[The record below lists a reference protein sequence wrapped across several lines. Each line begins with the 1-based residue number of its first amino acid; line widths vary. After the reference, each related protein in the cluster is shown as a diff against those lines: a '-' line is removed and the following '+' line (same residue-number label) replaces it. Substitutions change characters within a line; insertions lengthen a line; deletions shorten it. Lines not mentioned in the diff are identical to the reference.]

1 MEVILTKIDEARKLL
16 SRSINF
22 KNEST
27 EKLRVQDSLD
37 RVSSKTIKSKFNL
50 PQTKNSAVDGFAISF
65 KDILNNEKQR
75 FDIIGMA
82 KAGHPFLNKVSK
94 NQAVEIYTG
103 AIMPKNLDCVVMHE
117 NTKRIDDHILINKV
131 PKQGLNVRP
140 AGENVKINEIIITK
154 GKKINSPD
162 IGQLAASGNN
172 QIEVFK
178 KLNVS
183 IFSTGDEVIDPS
195 GKLKKGQIF
204 DANRPMLFSMLN
216 NKTLNLIDE
225 GIVEDKLSLLTKK
238 YENCLQS
245 SDVVISSGGAS
256 DGIEDHTQK
265 ALKNIGAKL
274 IFWQLSIKPGKPM
287 AIAKHNKTLIFCL
300 PGNPVAAY
308 VCTQLLIKPAIEKLS
323 GSNFKKPFYVFLP
336 SGFEHEKK
344 IGRTEFLRCK
354 IVTKDNTS
362 KIFIHGRRG
371 AGVISSLTGADGL
384 VEIPDNVSSVKENQL
399 LKFLPFSHQTL

>member
-1 MEVILTKIDEARKLL
+1 MEVVLTKIDEARKLL

-22 KNEST
+22 KIEGT
-27 EKLRVQDSLD
+27 EKLRVQDSFD

-50 PQTKNSAVDGFAISF
+50 PQTKNSAVDGFAISL

-94 NQAVEIYTG
+94 NQTVEIYTG
-103 AIMPKNLDCVVMHE
+103 AIMPKGLDCVVMHE
-117 NTKRIDDHILINKV
+117 NTERIDDHILIKKV
-131 PKQGLNVRP
+131 PKKGLNVRP

-172 QIEVFK
+172 EIEVFK

-183 IFSTGDEVIDPS
+183 IFSTGDEVIDSS
-195 GKLKKGQIF
+195 GKLEKGQIF

-216 NKTLNLIDE
+216 NKNLNLIDDD
-225 GIVEDKLSLLTKK
+225 IVEDKLSALTKK
-238 YENCLQS
+238 YENSLQS

-274 IFWQLSIKPGKPM
+274 IFWQLAIKPGKPM

-308 VCTQLLIKPAIEKLS
+308 VCTQLLIKPAIEKIS

-384 VEIPDNVSSVKENQL
+384 VEIPDEVSSVKENQL
-399 LKFLPFSHQTL
+399 LKFLPFSHQAL

>member
-94 NQAVEIYTG
+94 NQTVEIYTG

-399 LKFLPFSHQTL
+399 LKFLPFLHQTL

>member
-1 MEVILTKIDEARKLL
+1 MEVVLTKIDEARKLL

-22 KNEST
+22 KIEGT
-27 EKLRVQDSLD
+27 EKLRVQDTFD

-50 PQTKNSAVDGFAISF
+50 PQTKNSAVDGFAISL

-82 KAGHPFLNKVSK
+82 KAGHPFINKVSK
-94 NQAVEIYTG
+94 NQTVEIYTG
-103 AIMPKNLDCVVMHE
+103 AIMPKGLDCVVMHE
-117 NTKRIDDHILINKV
+117 NTERIDDHILIKKV
-131 PKQGLNVRP
+131 PKKGLNVRP

-172 QIEVFK
+172 EIEVFK

-183 IFSTGDEVIDPS
+183 IFSTGDEVIDSS

-216 NKTLNLIDE
+216 NKNLNLIDDD
-225 GIVEDKLSLLTKK
+225 IVEDKLSALTKK
-238 YENCLQS
+238 YENSLQS

-274 IFWQLSIKPGKPM
+274 IFWQLAIKPGKPM

-308 VCTQLLIKPAIEKLS
+308 VCTQLLIKPAIEKIS

-384 VEIPDNVSSVKENQL
+384 VEIPDEVSSVKENQL
-399 LKFLPFSHQTL
+399 LKFLPFSHQAL

>member
-1 MEVILTKIDEARKLL
+1 MEVILTKIDKARELL
-16 SRSINF
+16 TKSINF
-22 KNEST
+22 KIEDT
-27 EKLRVQDSLD
+27 EKLSVKDSLD
-37 RVSSKTIKSKFNL
+37 RVSSKTIRSKFNL

-82 KAGHPFLNKVSK
+82 KAGHPFLNKISK
-94 NQAVEIYTG
+94 NQTVEIYTG
-103 AIMPKNLDCVVMHE
+103 AIMPKGLDCVVMHE
-117 NTKRIDDHILINKV
+117 NTERIDNHILIKKV
-131 PKQGLNVRP
+131 PKKGLNVRP
-140 AGENVKINEIIITK
+140 AGENVKINEIIIKK

-162 IGQLAASGNN
+162 IGQLAASGNHE
-172 QIEVFK
+172 IEVFK

-183 IFSTGDEVIDPS
+183 IFSTGDEVIDPL
-195 GKLKKGQIF
+195 GKLRKGQIF

-216 NKTLNLIDE
+216 NKNLNLIDE
-225 GIVEDKLSLLTKK
+225 DIVEDKLSALTKK
-238 YENCLQS
+238 YEHSLQS

-274 IFWQLSIKPGKPM
+274 IFWQLAIKPGKPM

-308 VCTQLLIKPAIEKLS
+308 VCTQLLIKPAIEKIS

-384 VEIPDNVSSVKENQL
+384 VEIPDEVSSVKENQL

>member
-94 NQAVEIYTG
+94 NQTVEIYTG

-117 NTKRIDDHILINKV
+117 NTKRINDHILINKV

-274 IFWQLSIKPGKPM
+274 IFWQLAIKPGKPM

>member
-1 MEVILTKIDEARKLL
+1 MEVILTKIDKARELL
-16 SRSINF
+16 TKSINF
-22 KNEST
+22 KIEDT
-27 EKLRVQDSLD
+27 EKLSVKDSLD

-65 KDILNNEKQR
+65 KDILNNKKQR

-82 KAGHPFLNKVSK
+82 KAGHPFLNKISK
-94 NQAVEIYTG
+94 NQTVEIYTG
-103 AIMPKNLDCVVMHE
+103 AIMPKGLDCVVMHE
-117 NTKRIDDHILINKV
+117 NTERIDNHILIKKV
-131 PKQGLNVRP
+131 PKKGLNVRP
-140 AGENVKINEIIITK
+140 AGENVKINEIIIKK

-162 IGQLAASGNN
+162 IGQLAASGNHE
-172 QIEVFK
+172 IEVFK
-178 KLNVS
+178 KLNIS
-183 IFSTGDEVIDPS
+183 IFSTGDEVIDPL
-195 GKLKKGQIF
+195 GKLRKGQIF

-216 NKTLNLIDE
+216 NKNLNLIDE
-225 GIVEDKLSLLTKK
+225 DIVEDKLSALTKK
-238 YENCLQS
+238 YEHSLQS

-274 IFWQLSIKPGKPM
+274 IFWQLAIKPGKPM

-308 VCTQLLIKPAIEKLS
+308 VCTQLLIKPAIEKIS

-384 VEIPDNVSSVKENQL
+384 VEIPDEVSSVKENQL

>member
-94 NQAVEIYTG
+94 NQTVEIYTG
-103 AIMPKNLDCVVMHE
+103 AIMPEGLDCVVMHE
-117 NTKRIDDHILINKV
+117 NTKRIDDYILIKKV
-131 PKQGLNVRP
+131 PKKGLNVRP

-172 QIEVFK
+172 EIEVFK

-183 IFSTGDEVIDPS
+183 IFSTGDEVIDSS
-195 GKLKKGQIF
+195 GKLEKGQIF

-216 NKTLNLIDE
+216 NKNLNLIDDD
-225 GIVEDKLSLLTKK
+225 IVEDKLSALTKK
-238 YENCLQS
+238 FENSLQS

-274 IFWQLSIKPGKPM
+274 IFWQLAIKPGKPI

-308 VCTQLLIKPAIEKLS
+308 VCTQLLIKPAIEKIS

-384 VEIPDNVSSVKENQL
+384 VEIPDEVSSVKENQL
-399 LKFLPFSHQTL
+399 LKFLPFSHQAL

>member
-1 MEVILTKIDEARKLL
+1 MEVILTKIDKARKLL
-16 SRSINF
+16 SKSINF
-22 KNEST
+22 KIEDT
-27 EKLRVQDSLD
+27 EKLSVKDSLD
-37 RVSSKTIKSKFNL
+37 RVSSKTIRSKFNL

-65 KDILNNEKQR
+65 KDILNNKKQR

-82 KAGHPFLNKVSK
+82 KAGHPFLNKISK
-94 NQAVEIYTG
+94 NQTVEIYTG
-103 AIMPKNLDCVVMHE
+103 AIMPKGLDCVVMHE
-117 NTKRIDDHILINKV
+117 NTERIDNHILIKKV
-131 PKQGLNVRP
+131 PKKGLNVRP
-140 AGENVKINEIIITK
+140 AGENVKINEIIIKK

-162 IGQLAASGNN
+162 IGQLAASGNHE
-172 QIEVFK
+172 IEVFK

-183 IFSTGDEVIDPS
+183 IFSTGDEVIDPL
-195 GKLKKGQIF
+195 GKLRKGQIF

-216 NKTLNLIDE
+216 NKNLNLIDE
-225 GIVEDKLSLLTKK
+225 DIVEDKLSALTKK
-238 YENCLQS
+238 YENSLQS
-245 SDVVISSGGAS
+245 SDVIISSGGAS

-274 IFWQLSIKPGKPM
+274 IFWQLAIKPGKPM

-308 VCTQLLIKPAIEKLS
+308 VCTQLLIKPAIEKIS

-384 VEIPDNVSSVKENQL
+384 VEIPDEVSSVKENQL

>member
-1 MEVILTKIDEARKLL
+1 MEVILTKIDKARELL
-16 SRSINF
+16 TKSINF
-22 KNEST
+22 KIEDT
-27 EKLRVQDSLD
+27 EKLSVKDSLD
-37 RVSSKTIKSKFNL
+37 RVSSKTIRSKFNL

-65 KDILNNEKQR
+65 KDILNNKKQR

-82 KAGHPFLNKVSK
+82 KAGHPFLNKISK
-94 NQAVEIYTG
+94 NQTVEIYTG
-103 AIMPKNLDCVVMHE
+103 AIMPKGLDCVVMHE
-117 NTKRIDDHILINKV
+117 NTERIDNHILIKKV
-131 PKQGLNVRP
+131 PKKGLNVRP
-140 AGENVKINEIIITK
+140 AGENVKINEIIIKK

-162 IGQLAASGNN
+162 IGQLAASGNHE
-172 QIEVFK
+172 IEVFK

-183 IFSTGDEVIDPS
+183 IFSTGDEVIDPL
-195 GKLKKGQIF
+195 GKLRKGQIF

-216 NKTLNLIDE
+216 NKNLNLIDE
-225 GIVEDKLSLLTKK
+225 DIVEDKLSALTKK
-238 YENCLQS
+238 YEHSLQS

-274 IFWQLSIKPGKPM
+274 IFWQLAIKPGKPM

-308 VCTQLLIKPAIEKLS
+308 VCTQLLIKPAIEKIS

-384 VEIPDNVSSVKENQL
+384 VEIPDEVSSVKENQL
-399 LKFLPFSHQTL
+399 LKFLPFSHQAL

>member
-50 PQTKNSAVDGFAISF
+50 PQTKNSAVDGFAISL

-94 NQAVEIYTG
+94 NQTVEIYTG

-172 QIEVFK
+172 EIEVFK

-183 IFSTGDEVIDPS
+183 IFSTGDEVIDSS
-195 GKLKKGQIF
+195 GKLEKGQIF

-238 YENCLQS
+238 YENCFQS

>member
-94 NQAVEIYTG
+94 NQTVEIYTG

>member
-1 MEVILTKIDEARKLL
+1 MGVILTKIDKARELL
-16 SRSINF
+16 SKSINF
-22 KNEST
+22 KIEGT
-27 EKLRVQDSLD
+27 EKLDIQDSLG
-37 RVSSKTIKSKFNL
+37 RVSSKSIKSKFNL
-50 PQTKNSAVDGFAISF
+50 PQTKNSAVDGFAITF
-65 KDILNNEKQR
+65 KDIRNNEKQKYKV
-75 FDIIGMA
+75 IGMA
-82 KAGHPFLNKVSK
+82 KAGHPFLSKILK

-103 AIMPKNLDCVVMHE
+103 AIMPNGLDCVVMHE
-117 NTKRIDDHILINKV
+117 NTERIGDHVLIRKI
-131 PKQGLNVRP
+131 PKKGLNVRP
-140 AGENVKINEIIITK
+140 AGENIKINEIIIKK
-154 GKKINSPD
+154 GEKINSPN

-172 QIEVFK
+172 EIEVFK

-204 DANRPMLFSMLN
+204 DANRPMLFSLLN
-216 NKTLNLIDE
+216 NKNLNLIDN
-225 GIVEDKLSLLTKK
+225 GIVADKLSALTTK

-245 SDVVISSGGAS
+245 SDVIISSGGAS
-256 DGIEDHTQK
+256 DGIEDHTQN

-274 IFWQLSIKPGKPM
+274 IFWQLAIKPGKPI

-308 VCTQLLIKPAIEKLS
+308 VCTQLLIKPALEKIA

-336 SGFEHEKK
+336 SGFEHKKK

-354 IVTKDNTS
+354 IMIKDNTS

-384 VEIPDNVSSVKENQL
+384 VEIPDDVSSVKENQL
-399 LKFLPFSHQTL
+399 LKFLPFSHQAL

>member
-94 NQAVEIYTG
+94 NQTVEIYTG

-131 PKQGLNVRP
+131 PKKGLNVRP

>member
-1 MEVILTKIDEARKLL
+1 MEVVLTKIDEARKLL

-22 KNEST
+22 KIEGT
-27 EKLRVQDSLD
+27 EKLRVQDTFD

-50 PQTKNSAVDGFAISF
+50 PQTKNSAVDGFAISL

-82 KAGHPFLNKVSK
+82 KAGHPFINKVSK
-94 NQAVEIYTG
+94 NQTVEIYTG

-131 PKQGLNVRP
+131 PKKGLNVRP

-287 AIAKHNKTLIFCL
+287 AIAKQNKTLIFCL

>member
-1 MEVILTKIDEARKLL
+1 MEVVLTKIDEARKLL

-22 KNEST
+22 KIEGT
-27 EKLRVQDSLD
+27 EKLRVQDTFD

-50 PQTKNSAVDGFAISF
+50 PQTKNSAVDGFAISL

-82 KAGHPFLNKVSK
+82 KAGHPFINKVSK
-94 NQAVEIYTG
+94 NQTVEIYTG
-103 AIMPKNLDCVVMHE
+103 AIMPKGLDCVVMHE
-117 NTKRIDDHILINKV
+117 NTERIDDHILIKKV
-131 PKQGLNVRP
+131 PKKGLNVRP

-172 QIEVFK
+172 EIEVFK

-183 IFSTGDEVIDPS
+183 IFSTGDEVIDSS
-195 GKLKKGQIF
+195 GKLEKGQIF

-216 NKTLNLIDE
+216 NKNLNLIDDD
-225 GIVEDKLSLLTKK
+225 IVEDKLSALTKK
-238 YENCLQS
+238 YENSLQS

-274 IFWQLSIKPGKPM
+274 IFWQLAIKPGKPM

-308 VCTQLLIKPAIEKLS
+308 VCTQLLIKPAIEKIS

-384 VEIPDNVSSVKENQL
+384 VEIPDEVSSVKENQL
-399 LKFLPFSHQTL
+399 LKFLPFSHQAL

>member
-1 MEVILTKIDEARKLL
+1 MEVILTKIDKARELL
-16 SRSINF
+16 SKSINF
-22 KNEST
+22 KIEDT
-27 EKLRVQDSLD
+27 EKLSVKDSLD
-37 RVSSKTIKSKFNL
+37 RVSSKTIRSKFNL

-65 KDILNNEKQR
+65 KDILNNKKQR

-82 KAGHPFLNKVSK
+82 KAGHPFLNKISK
-94 NQAVEIYTG
+94 NQTVEIYTG
-103 AIMPKNLDCVVMHE
+103 AIMPKGLDCVVMHE
-117 NTKRIDDHILINKV
+117 NTERIDNHILIKKV
-131 PKQGLNVRP
+131 PKKGLNVRP
-140 AGENVKINEIIITK
+140 AGENVKINEIIIKK

-162 IGQLAASGNN
+162 IGQLAASGNHE
-172 QIEVFK
+172 IEVFK

-183 IFSTGDEVIDPS
+183 IFSTGDEVIDPL
-195 GKLKKGQIF
+195 GKLRKGQIF

-216 NKTLNLIDE
+216 NKNLNLIDE
-225 GIVEDKLSLLTKK
+225 DIVEDKLSALTKK
-238 YENCLQS
+238 YEHSLQS

-274 IFWQLSIKPGKPM
+274 IFWQLAIKPGKPM

-308 VCTQLLIKPAIEKLS
+308 VCTQLLIKPAIEKIS

-354 IVTKDNTS
+354 IVTKNNTS

-384 VEIPDNVSSVKENQL
+384 VEIPDEVSSVKENQL
-399 LKFLPFSHQTL
+399 LKFLPFSHQAL

>member
-1 MEVILTKIDEARKLL
+1 MEVILTKIDKARELL
-16 SRSINF
+16 TKSINF
-22 KNEST
+22 KIEDT
-27 EKLRVQDSLD
+27 EKLSVKDSLD

-65 KDILNNEKQR
+65 KDILNNKKQR

-82 KAGHPFLNKVSK
+82 KAGHPFLNKISK
-94 NQAVEIYTG
+94 NQTVEIYTG
-103 AIMPKNLDCVVMHE
+103 AIMPKGLDCVVMHE
-117 NTKRIDDHILINKV
+117 NTERIDNHILIKKV
-131 PKQGLNVRP
+131 PKKGLNVRP
-140 AGENVKINEIIITK
+140 AGENVKINEIIIKK

-162 IGQLAASGNN
+162 IGQLAASGNHE
-172 QIEVFK
+172 IEVFK

-183 IFSTGDEVIDPS
+183 IFSTGDEVIDPL
-195 GKLKKGQIF
+195 GKLRKGQIF

-216 NKTLNLIDE
+216 NKNLNLIDE
-225 GIVEDKLSLLTKK
+225 DIVEDKLSALTKK
-238 YENCLQS
+238 YEHSLQS

-274 IFWQLSIKPGKPM
+274 IFWQLAIKPGKPM

-308 VCTQLLIKPAIEKLS
+308 VCTQLLIKPAIEKIS

-384 VEIPDNVSSVKENQL
+384 VEIPDEVSSVKENQL

>member
-1 MEVILTKIDEARKLL
+1 MEVILTKIDKARELL
-16 SRSINF
+16 TKSINF
-22 KNEST
+22 KIEDT
-27 EKLRVQDSLD
+27 EKLSVKDSLD
-37 RVSSKTIKSKFNL
+37 RVSSKTIRSKFNL

-65 KDILNNEKQR
+65 KDILNNKKQR

-82 KAGHPFLNKVSK
+82 KAGHPFLNKISK
-94 NQAVEIYTG
+94 NQTVEIYTG
-103 AIMPKNLDCVVMHE
+103 AIMPKGLDCVVMHE
-117 NTKRIDDHILINKV
+117 NTERIDNHILIKKV
-131 PKQGLNVRP
+131 PKKGLNVRP
-140 AGENVKINEIIITK
+140 AGENVKINEIIIKK

-172 QIEVFK
+172 EIEVFK

-183 IFSTGDEVIDPS
+183 IFSTGDEVIDPL
-195 GKLKKGQIF
+195 GKLRKGQIF

-216 NKTLNLIDE
+216 NKNLNLIDE
-225 GIVEDKLSLLTKK
+225 DIVEDKLSALTKK
-238 YENCLQS
+238 YEHSLQS
-245 SDVVISSGGAS
+245 SDVIISSGGAS

-274 IFWQLSIKPGKPM
+274 IFWQLAIKPGKPM

-308 VCTQLLIKPAIEKLS
+308 VCTQLLIKPAIEKIS

-384 VEIPDNVSSVKENQL
+384 VEIPDEVSSVKENQL
-399 LKFLPFSHQTL
+399 LKFLPFSHQAL

>member
-94 NQAVEIYTG
+94 NQTVEIYTG

-140 AGENVKINEIIITK
+140 AGENVKINEIIIKK

>member
-1 MEVILTKIDEARKLL
+1 MEVVLTKIDEARKLL

-22 KNEST
+22 KIEGT
-27 EKLRVQDSLD
+27 EKLRVQDTFD

-50 PQTKNSAVDGFAISF
+50 PQTKNSAVDGFAISL

-82 KAGHPFLNKVSK
+82 KAGHPFINKVSK
-94 NQAVEIYTG
+94 NQTVEIYTG
-103 AIMPKNLDCVVMHE
+103 AIMPKGLDCVVMHE
-117 NTKRIDDHILINKV
+117 NTERIDDHILIKKV
-131 PKQGLNVRP
+131 PKKGLNVRP

-172 QIEVFK
+172 EIEVFK

-183 IFSTGDEVIDPS
+183 IFSTGDEVIDSS

-216 NKTLNLIDE
+216 NKNLNLIDDD
-225 GIVEDKLSLLTKK
+225 IVEDKLSALTKK
-238 YENCLQS
+238 YENSLQS

-274 IFWQLSIKPGKPM
+274 IFWQLAIKPGKPM

-308 VCTQLLIKPAIEKLS
+308 VCTQLLIKPAIEKIS

-344 IGRTEFLRCK
+344 IGRTEFIRCK

-384 VEIPDNVSSVKENQL
+384 VEIPDEVSSVKENQL
-399 LKFLPFSHQTL
+399 LKFLPFSHQAL